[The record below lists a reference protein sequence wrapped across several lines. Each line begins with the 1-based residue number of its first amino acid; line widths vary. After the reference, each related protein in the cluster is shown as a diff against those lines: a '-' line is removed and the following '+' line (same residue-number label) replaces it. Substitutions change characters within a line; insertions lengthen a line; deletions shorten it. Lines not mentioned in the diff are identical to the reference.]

1 MTCPWGRTEHRKN
14 RRGKKVLA
22 FCESTHHYYQ
32 QFMVKRRSLSF
43 ESRDKCTAHH
53 YAQGGIPQWGPNS
66 ELHTDLQLTMDMP
79 EHYTYRSATI
89 LDWRCDTNIDTRH
102 YCPCT
107 STVTQGN
114 PNWGLARADTA
125 GGTLLPWEGSFYA
138 SSRRPRFEAWRLAG
152 SSSGALI
159 RAPMMLAAEG
169 RRLCK
174 SRRESFLSSPCLNR

>member
-1 MTCPWGRTEHRKN
+1 MPVGKERNTGRTGEVRKSWPFVSPLIIITSNSWSNGEVYRSKAETNARPIIMHR
-14 RRGKKVLA
+14 
-22 FCESTHHYYQ
+22 
-32 QFMVKRRSLSF
+32 
-43 ESRDKCTAHH
+43 
-53 YAQGGIPQWGPNS
+53 GIPQWGPNS

-169 RRLCK
+169 GACVRAEERAFSL
-174 SRRESFLSSPCLNR
+174 LLA